1 MQRIIN
7 YQYLPVYAKFCDGC
21 NRELDYVGAEESAK
35 VEFDF
40 GYLSDNRDGQH
51 GTFVFCQT
59 CGLLRS
65 HYAGAALRYQQI
77 KQRS

>member
-7 YQYLPVYAKFCDGC
+7 YQYLPVYAEFCDGC

-40 GYLSDNRDGQH
+40 GYLSGNRDGQH
-51 GTFVFCQT
+51 GTFICASIM
-59 CGLLRS
+59 C
-65 HYAGAALRYQQI
+65 
-77 KQRS
+77 